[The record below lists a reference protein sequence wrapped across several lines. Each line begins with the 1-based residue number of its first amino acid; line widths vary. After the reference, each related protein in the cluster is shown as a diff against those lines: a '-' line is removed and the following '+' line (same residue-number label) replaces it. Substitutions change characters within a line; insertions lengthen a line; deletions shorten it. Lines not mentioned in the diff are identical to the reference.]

1 MPLVAESNAL
11 DDRAQRLLKALVERY
26 VADGQPVGSRTLA
39 RELNLELS
47 PATIRNV
54 MADLE
59 ALGFIDSPHTS
70 AGRVPTVRG
79 YRFFVDTLLSV
90 KPLADTEVQSMSNT
104 LTPGQQSA
112 ELVENASSLLSAV
125 THMAGVVTLPRHERL
140 ELRHIEFLRL
150 SDRRVLTILVVNE
163 QEVQNRIIEVQRD
176 FTPAELTEIAN
187 FLNERFLGRDLKH
200 IRKTLLAEM
209 REAREHMNRMMIN
222 AIDMAE
228 QVFKD
233 PAGRDDYILAGETN
247 LMGFAE
253 LGALEKLKDLFDAFY
268 QKREIL
274 LLLDQCIN
282 TDGVQ
287 IFIGDESGYK
297 VLDECSL
304 VTAPYSVDGELVGVL
319 GVIGPTRM
327 AYDRVIPIVDLTAR
341 LLGAALKHHN

>member
-59 ALGFIDSPHTS
+59 ALGFINSPHTS

-90 KPLADTEVQSMSNT
+90 KPLADTEVQSMSST

-287 IFIGDESGYK
+287 IFIGDESGYE